1 MKILEIFQQ
10 IENLNRRSLELH
22 RRVEE
27 TSMPTLGLLPEA
39 LQELQIALEELR
51 VVEEELRQQNENLLA
66 VNESVKAERQRYQE
80 LFELAPNGYLVTTP
94 EGAIL
99 EANQA
104 AAQMLNVRQRFL
116 IGKPLATFVS
126 QKDLRKFS
134 TKLSQTSHKSKA
146 QSWEIALAPRGGEPL
161 NVEMMVAIGQS
172 SQQRLQLRWLLHD
185 LSDRQKIEAQL
196 RSLNAELARRA
207 KFEAALNRII
217 DKVRASLDKDQI
229 LQTAVREITHLF
241 EIQGCDVALYDREQ
255 QTSTVC
261 HTYSTIE
268 KPPFFSDAD
277 CPIPMTAFPE
287 GYRQLLQRQ
296 QFQFCEI
303 AADSTRSRISILA
316 CPIDDA
322 QGVLGDFWLFHQ
334 TGTAFDAAEIALV
347 RQVAHQCA
355 IALRQSHLYQESQTQ
370 VARLDRL
377 NRLKD
382 DFLSTVSH
390 EMRTPITNMKMAIQ
404 MLQLAKSPEQQQ
416 RYLEILQKECDREAS
431 LINDFLDMNR
441 LEEADYPRYLNEAI
455 DLHEWLPII
464 LKPIQIR
471 AQSRQQTLMIDL
483 PADCP
488 PLISDRSS
496 LRRILVELLTNAYKY
511 TREGGQISLSVDW
524 INPSTALLA
533 GATEPDAAPVV
544 VFTIQNQAEIP
555 TKELPY
561 IFDKFYRIPEGDPWQ
576 QGGTGL
582 GLALV
587 QQLLKQLQG
596 TIQVE
601 SSHGWTTFTVRLS
614 TKLSDFPQKSI
625 FAKQKSIS
633 GMIKERSFLAR

>member
-1 MKILEIFQQ
+1 MKIFELFQQ
-10 IENLNRRSLELH
+10 IDHLNYRSLELH
-22 RRVEE
+22 RRAEE
-27 TSMPTLGLLPEA
+27 TSTPTLGLLPEA
-39 LQELQIALEELR
+39 LQELQTALEELR
-51 VVEEELRQQNENLLA
+51 VVEEELRYQNEDLLA
-66 VNESVKAERQRYQE
+66 ATLFAKGERQRYQE
-80 LFELAPNGYLVTTP
+80 LFEFAPNGYLVTSPDGTIQ
-94 EGAIL
+94 EVNKI
-99 EANQA
+99 
-104 AAQMLNVRQRFL
+104 AAQMLQVQPRFL
-116 IGKPLATFVS
+116 VGKPLAAFIS
-126 QKDLRKFS
+126 QKDLRKFRA
-134 TKLSQTSHKSKA
+134 KLSQIGPKN
-146 QSWEIALAPRGGEPL
+146 QVRSWEVTLARRHDGPL
-161 NVEMMVAIGQS
+161 DVEMTVAIGQDNI
-172 SQQRLQLRWLLHD
+172 QQKPHLRWLLHD
-185 LSDRQKIEAQL
+185 LSERQKIEAQL
-196 RSLNAELARRA
+196 RSLNAELARRV

-217 DKVRASLDKDQI
+217 DKVRKSLDEDQI

-241 EIQGCDVALYDREQ
+241 GIQGCDVALYDLEQ
-255 QTSTVC
+255 QTSTVRY
-261 HTYSTIE
+261 TYSTIE

-277 CPIPMTAFPE
+277 RPVPMTAFSE

-303 AADSTRSRISILA
+303 AADSTRSGISILA

-322 QGVLGDFWLFHQ
+322 QGVLGDFWLFRE

-370 VARLDRL
+370 VARLDQL

-416 RYLEILQKECDREAS
+416 RYLEILRKECDREAS

-455 DLHEWLPII
+455 NLPEWLPII
-464 LKPIQIR
+464 LKPIQVR
-471 AQSRQQTLMIDL
+471 VQSRQQTLTIDL

-488 PLISDRSS
+488 LLLSDRSS

-524 INPSTALLA
+524 TNPSTALLA

-544 VFTIQNQAEIP
+544 VFTVRNQAEIP

-601 SSHGWTTFTVRLS
+601 SSHGWTTFTVCLS

-625 FAKQKSIS
+625 FA
-633 GMIKERSFLAR
+633 